1 MTGVTIGLSAGI
13 LLSMAVVLTYV
24 LGWANK
30 KFHVDVDP
38 RVVSVMN
45 ALPGAN
51 CGGCGYVGCGEYA
64 EAVVLEHET
73 VTKCVV
79 GGQSCSMAVALI
91 MGVEVGETL
100 PYRPIV
106 HCGAHYNDRMGRHEY
121 RGEKRCGAANLV
133 TGVQACTYG
142 CLGFGDCER
151 ACQFDAIHVIDGLA
165 TVDYQ
170 SCVGCGACAEVCPR
184 NIITITPFKSDQV
197 LAVACSN
204 KDKGKDVMAVCKV
217 GCIGCGACARIS
229 DVFKIEDN
237 LSTINY
243 DAYTQECTLDVMKA
257 CEKCALYLLGFP
269 PGKTRRRRETL
280 KPPISSSRILKPR
293 STIPSGA
300 DRPPDTFPLYD
311 HREAFGVAIWGTAS
325 D

>member
-1 MTGVTIGLSAGI
+1 LTWVIIGLSVAI
-13 LLSMAVVLTYV
+13 LLGMAVVLSYV

-38 RVVSVMN
+38 RVVGVMN

-64 EAVVLEHET
+64 EAVVLEQEAI
-73 VTKCVV
+73 TKCVV
-79 GGQSCSMAVALI
+79 GGQSCSMAVAQI

-106 HCGAHYNDRMGRHEY
+106 HCGAHYEDRLGRHPY
-121 RGEKRCGAANLV
+121 RGEQRCNAANLV
-133 TGVQACTYG
+133 TGIQGCTYG
-142 CLGFGDCER
+142 CLGFGDCVR
-151 ACQFDAIHVIDGLA
+151 ACQFDAIHVVDGLA

-170 SCVGCGACAEVCPR
+170 SCVGCGACAKACPR

-204 KDKGKDVMAVCKV
+204 KDKGKDVMAVCQV

-229 DVFKIEDN
+229 NLFVIEDN

-243 DAYTQECTLDVMKA
+243 DAYTDECTLDVMKA
-257 CEKCALYLLGFP
+257 CEKCPRKRLVFVGIPTRKDLEKSRDLEAPDVVEPDF
-269 PGKTRRRRETL
+269 KTTV
-280 KPPISSSRILKPR
+280 
-293 STIPSGA
+293 
-300 DRPPDTFPLYD
+300 DDTEW
-311 HREAFGVAIWGTAS
+311 RG
-325 D
+325 